1 MINMD
6 EIESRI
12 LILIF
17 LGLAMSI
24 IFALLILL
32 FKIDWKNTTVISFI
46 FALFFSIAY
55 FFQPFLVTI
64 DYLFFLYESSKL
76 RERNYE
82 RIDKAFTLVYKIV
95 GYV

>member
-32 FKIDWKNTTVISFI
+32 FKIDWKNTTL
-46 FALFFSIAY
+46 LFLLC
-55 FFQPFLVTI
+55 FFQLRI
-64 DYLFFLYESSKL
+64 FF
-76 RERNYE
+76 NH
-82 RIDKAFTLVYKIV
+82 F
-95 GYV
+95 